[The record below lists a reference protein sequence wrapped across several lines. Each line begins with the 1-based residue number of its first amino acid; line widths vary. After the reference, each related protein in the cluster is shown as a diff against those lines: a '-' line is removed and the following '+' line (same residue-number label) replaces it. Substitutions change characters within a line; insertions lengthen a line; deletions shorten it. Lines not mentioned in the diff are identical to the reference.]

1 MWFKACGHNLLPYW
15 VWEWKPNQAWRGCLV
30 HSHTDTLL
38 IHRQP
43 WIFLFCFKSS
53 GLNTWHTN
61 KQWKDRKGFLA
72 FHDMKEKEKRW
83 NKVWKVLGAG
93 LVHFFLL
100 DWSTGRDCFSI
111 CFSLDISE
119 KNTFIVRET
128 ANWIL
133 EEVRLSLCACLFL
146 LVA

>member
-43 WIFLFCFKSS
+43 WIFFFVLNLQVWILDTPTSS
-53 GLNTWHTN
+53 E
-61 KQWKDRKGFLA
+61 KIEKDFLA

-100 DWSTGRDCFSI
+100 DWSTGRECFSI

-133 EEVRLSLCACLFL
+133 EEVKLSICACLFL